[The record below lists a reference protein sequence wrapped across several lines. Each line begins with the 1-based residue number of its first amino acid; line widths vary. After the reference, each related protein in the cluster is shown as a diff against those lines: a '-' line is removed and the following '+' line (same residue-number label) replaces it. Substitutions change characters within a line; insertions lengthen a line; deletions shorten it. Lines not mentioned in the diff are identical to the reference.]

1 MYVVVAGGGKIGFN
15 LTRTLLDGGQEVL
28 LIEKDLRRFR
38 WLEDHL
44 GQVVLHGDA
53 TEVATL
59 EEAGVKR
66 ADVVAAVT
74 GFDEDN
80 IMICR
85 LAQNVFDVKRVI
97 GRVNNP
103 QNEDAFRLLGI
114 NNIINSTRL
123 IYRLVLQ
130 EVDACGLIPLL
141 TLKGGK
147 VEFVETVLLPESPAA
162 NVAVKDLILPEQC
175 LLMAILREEELIF
188 PRGDVVLLPGDRVI
202 AAARDD
208 EVEALRL
215 ALLGSA

>member
-85 LAQNVFDVKRVI
+85 LAQKVFGVKRVI

-123 IYRLVLQ
+123 IYSLILQ
-130 EVDACGLIPLL
+130 EVDASGLIPLL

-162 NVAVKDLILPEQC
+162 NTAVKDLILPDQC
-175 LLMAILREEELIF
+175 LLMAILREEEVIF

-208 EVEALRL
+208 EVEALRR

>member
-85 LAQNVFDVKRVI
+85 LAQKVFGVKRVI

-123 IYRLVLQ
+123 IYNLILQ
-130 EVDACGLIPLL
+130 EVDASGLIPLL

-162 NVAVKDLILPEQC
+162 NTAVKDLILPDQC

-208 EVEALRL
+208 EVEALRRS
-215 ALLGSA
+215 LLGSA

>member
-85 LAQNVFDVKRVI
+85 LAQKVFGVKRVI

-123 IYRLVLQ
+123 IYSLILQ
-130 EVDACGLIPLL
+130 EVDASGLIPLL

-162 NVAVKDLILPEQC
+162 NTAVKDLILPDQC

-208 EVEALRL
+208 EVEALRRS
-215 ALLGSA
+215 LLGSA